1 MALLYILKQTYQK
14 MFLSFSETDRTRS
27 EGKEMSFFPFF
38 QNIEGKTFLI
48 VGKGSIAMRKKTLLL
63 QFTDQVR
70 VFEDGERK
78 TGPFSQADLKGVDF
92 CIASTDDSAQNSRIA
107 AICHQAGI
115 PVNVPDDPSLCTFY
129 LPSIV
134 KKGDLV
140 IAVST
145 GGKSPAL
152 AAQLRRQIEQQLK
165 EDYPDNLEQILE
177 QMGILRRRLPS
188 VVPDGKDRRQIY
200 STILRE
206 LLEGSLPAVEEE
218 IRARVWTLM

>member
-78 TGPFSQADLKGVDF
+78 TGPFSQA
-92 CIASTDDSAQNSRIA
+92 A
-107 AICHQAGI
+107 A
-115 PVNVPDDPSLCTFY
+115 T
-129 LPSIV
+129 
-134 KKGDLV
+134 
-140 IAVST
+140 
-145 GGKSPAL
+145 SPA
-152 AAQLRRQIEQQLK
+152 AMR
-165 EDYPDNLEQILE
+165 
-177 QMGILRRRLPS
+177 
-188 VVPDGKDRRQIY
+188 
-200 STILRE
+200 
-206 LLEGSLPAVEEE
+206 
-218 IRARVWTLM
+218 